1 MDKLKAFESFV
12 SVATR
17 GSLTAAAKAE
27 GVAPAIMGR
36 RLDALEE
43 HLGVKLMVRSTRSL
57 TLTSAG
63 AAYLDKCRAILD
75 MVDAAEAELMEER
88 ATPRGKLRV
97 SLPLSYGLKRLAP
110 LMLEFSQL
118 YPEIQLAMD
127 FTDRRINLIEEG
139 VDLSVRVTG
148 RLEPGD
154 IVRKLGTSQLLAL
167 ASPGYLALRGRPQ
180 HPSELMRHACI
191 GYAPHGSGRPW
202 VFMVDGRL
210 ESFALSFRLQANN
223 GDVLAEAAAQGMGI
237 TVQPDFIAADY
248 LAAGRLETLLDAF
261 APPPLGIYAVLPSNR
276 YMPHAVRLLIEFL
289 SEKLGNDEAGS

>member
-1 MDKLKAFESFV
+1 MNQLDAMRTFLRVAELGSFAAV
-12 SVATR
+12 ANQLGTVRSVVTR
-17 GSLTAAAKAE
+17 QIA
-27 GVAPAIMGR
+27 
-36 RLDALEE
+36 ALEE

-63 AAYLDKCRAILD
+63 TAYLEKCRAILD
-75 MVDAAEAELMEER
+75 LVDEAEAELMEER

-110 LMLEFSQL
+110 LMLAFSQL

-154 IVRKLGTSQLLAL
+154 IVRKLGTSRLLAL
-167 ASPGYLALRGRPQ
+167 ASPDYLARRGRPR
-180 HPSELMRHACI
+180 HPSDLMRHACI

-202 VFMVDGRL
+202 VFVVEGRL
-210 ESFALSFRLQANN
+210 ESFPLAFRLQANN

-289 SEKLGNDEAGS
+289 SEKLGNDEAGG

>member
-1 MDKLKAFESFV
+1 MNQLDAMRTFMRVAELGSFAAV
-12 SVATR
+12 ANQLGTVRSVVTR
-17 GSLTAAAKAE
+17 Q
-27 GVAPAIMGR
+27 VA
-36 RLDALEE
+36 ALEE

-110 LMLEFSQL
+110 LMLAFSQL

-191 GYAPHGSGRPW
+191 GYAPTAAAARGFSWWMGGSRALRCRSGCRPTTATCSPRPPPRAWASRSSPTSSPPTTWQRAGWRRCSTPSPRRPW
-202 VFMVDGRL
+202 ASMRCSPATATCPTCGC
-210 ESFALSFRLQANN
+210 
-223 GDVLAEAAAQGMGI
+223 
-237 TVQPDFIAADY
+237 
-248 LAAGRLETLLDAF
+248 
-261 APPPLGIYAVLPSNR
+261 
-276 YMPHAVRLLIEFL
+276 
-289 SEKLGNDEAGS
+289 

>member
-110 LMLEFSQL
+110 LMLEFSQI

-154 IVRKLGTSQLLAL
+154 IVRKLGTSRLLAL

-289 SEKLGNDEAGS
+289 SDKLGAGEAQG

>member
-1 MDKLKAFESFV
+1 MNQ
-12 SVATR
+12 
-17 GSLTAAAKAE
+17 
-27 GVAPAIMGR
+27 
-36 RLDALEE
+36 LDAMRTFLRVAE
-43 HLGVKLMVRSTRSL
+43 LGSFAAVANQLGTVRSVVTRSL

-63 AAYLDKCRAILD
+63 TAYLEKCRAILD
-75 MVDAAEAELMEER
+75 LVDEAEAELMEER

-110 LMLEFSQL
+110 LMLAFSQT

-139 VDLSVRVTG
+139 VDLSVRITG

-154 IVRKLGTSQLLAL
+154 IVRKLGTSRLLAL
-167 ASPGYLALRGRPQ
+167 ASPDYLASRGRPR
-180 HPSELMRHACI
+180 HPSDLMRHACI

-202 VFMVDGRL
+202 VFVVEGRL
-210 ESFALSFRLQANN
+210 ESFPLAFRLQANN

>member
-1 MDKLKAFESFV
+1 
-12 SVATR
+12 
-17 GSLTAAAKAE
+17 
-27 GVAPAIMGR
+27 
-36 RLDALEE
+36 
-43 HLGVKLMVRSTRSL
+43 MVRSTRSL

-63 AAYLDKCRAILD
+63 TAYLEKCRAILD
-75 MVDAAEAELMEER
+75 LVDEAEAELMEER

-97 SLPLSYGLKRLAP
+97 SLPLSYDLKRLAP
-110 LMLEFSQL
+110 LMLAFSQT

-139 VDLSVRVTG
+139 VDLSVRITG

-154 IVRKLGTSQLLAL
+154 IVRKLGTSRLLAL
-167 ASPGYLALRGRPQ
+167 ASPDYLARRGRPR
-180 HPSELMRHACI
+180 HPSDLMRHACI

-202 VFMVDGRL
+202 VFVVEGRL
-210 ESFALSFRLQANN
+210 ESFPLAFRLQANN

-261 APPPLGIYAVLPSNR
+261 APPPLGVYAVLPSNR

-289 SEKLGNDEAGS
+289 SERLGAGEAED

>member
-1 MDKLKAFESFV
+1 MAKLNSSITQPMRSKSSWSFTMVCPSIESTICSTRRFAF
-12 SVATR
+12 
-17 GSLTAAAKAE
+17 L
-27 GVAPAIMGR
+27 R
-36 RLDALEE
+36 RLCA
-43 HLGVKLMVRSTRSL
+43 MVRSTRSL

-63 AAYLDKCRAILD
+63 TAYLEKCRAILD
-75 MVDAAEAELMEER
+75 LLDEAEAELMEER

-110 LMLEFSQL
+110 LMLAFSQT

-139 VDLSVRVTG
+139 VDLSVRITG

-154 IVRKLGTSQLLAL
+154 IVRKLGTSRLLAL
-167 ASPGYLALRGRPQ
+167 ASPDYLARRGRPR
-180 HPSELMRHACI
+180 HPSDLMRHACI

-202 VFMVDGRL
+202 VFVVEGRL
-210 ESFALSFRLQANN
+210 ESFPLAFRLQANN

-261 APPPLGIYAVLPSNR
+261 APLPLGVYAVLPSNR